1 MFEKTLFLALT
12 FALLHTGKLQTSS
25 STQGIERSNGDD
37 LTFQCKIP
45 PRTNLKCPSLVL
57 KRVDGNTSYPTS
69 VIYTCRNGKEDL
81 DSQPEQYRNR
91 VKFINEDMRRG
102 MITVRIQSVQQSDS
116 GKYKWFIPNSK
127 YACSFDVV
135 VTEKQNLTKEN
146 DTSTTA
152 TEEMPDTDPA
162 PEIRHH
168 YYALIPV
175 FALLIAPVFLMLFK
189 NRIWKTEEKD
199 SELETQGNKAKEG
212 DEEEQLK
219 KPSAGGTDG
228 LKG

>member
-1 MFEKTLFLALT
+1 M
-12 FALLHTGKLQTSS
+12 
-25 STQGIERSNGDD
+25 
-37 LTFQCKIP
+37 
-45 PRTNLKCPSLVL
+45 
-57 KRVDGNTSYPTS
+57 
-69 VIYTCRNGKEDL
+69 
-81 DSQPEQYRNR
+81 
-91 VKFINEDMRRG
+91 
-102 MITVRIQSVQQSDS
+102 TVQIRSVQQSDS

-127 YACSFDVV
+127 VACFFDVV
-135 VTEKQNLTKEN
+135 VTEKQNVTKEN

-162 PEIRHH
+162 PENSHRY

-175 FALLIAPVFLMLFK
+175 FALFIATVFLMLFK